1 MASWYYKKVFTVD
14 LAHFIIIKKPCLK
27 SSWALPD
34 IFHEVLNGR
43 KSNRIV
49 FFEIIVKTAE
59 PIISLSITS
68 MRLKKDDCD
77 KDLLYLRFKDFH

>member
-14 LAHFIIIKKPCLK
+14 LAHFIIIKKPYLK
-27 SSWALPD
+27 SSRALPD

-49 FFEIIVKTAE
+49 YFKIIAKTAE
-59 PIISLSITS
+59 PLISLSITS
-68 MRLKKDDCD
+68 IRLKKDHCD
-77 KDLLYLRFKDFH
+77 KDIIIFAL